1 MDEYAQLVKDLR
13 ASGIIKDHKTGIFQ
27 SQKNSFS
34 GKDFVDWVVKTKELG
49 MLWTLKDYV
58 TFFGHIKN

>member
-27 SQKNSFS
+27 SQKNSFK

-49 MLWTLKDYV
+49 TYSDNRFNSLQ
-58 TFFGHIKN
+58 